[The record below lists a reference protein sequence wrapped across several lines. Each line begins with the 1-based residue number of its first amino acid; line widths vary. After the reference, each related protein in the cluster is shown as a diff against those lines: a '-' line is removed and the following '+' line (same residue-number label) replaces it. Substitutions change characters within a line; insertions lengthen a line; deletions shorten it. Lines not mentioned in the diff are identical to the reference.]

1 MDENGAGHHPNRMN
15 PRWPNGGRRCC
26 RCRAS
31 SLLRSADVCTSF
43 GLHGFPFGHAFAA
56 FSRMHNARLGWPRS
70 PLGAQNDTPA
80 SRRPGGQLI
89 AAVKE
94 VTELVV
100 AVGHLTN
107 PRGAGDA
114 LEFRQALA
122 QFAAAQR

>member
-1 MDENGAGHHPNRMN
+1 VA
-15 PRWPNGGRRCC
+15 
-26 RCRAS
+26 
-31 SLLRSADVCTSF
+31 
-43 GLHGFPFGHAFAA
+43 
-56 FSRMHNARLGWPRS
+56 
-70 PLGAQNDTPA
+70 
-80 SRRPGGQLI
+80 GGQLI

-114 LEFRQALA
+114 REFRQALA